1 MKTIKKL
8 FIGTL
13 LLMTGAV
20 QGAWAQT
27 SYPYWERSWNGTE
40 VVTTEKKCTSYTAIN
55 ASSGSDEEA
64 WLPLNDG
71 WYVVTQNCKFKTLL
85 IQGADV
91 HLLIP
96 DGVTLTLTGGVR
108 LMADHKLSIYSQ
120 GGDVG
125 QLDVTNEYNGAAGI
139 GSATEE
145 GVEKAAGDLVIH
157 GGIVTAKGG
166 KYGAGIG
173 SGAKSIEENTNLCGT
188 VTVYGGTVTA
198 TGGEDGA
205 GIGGGAG
212 YKERGNHGGKF
223 FLYGGKVTAQGGDE
237 AAGVGG
243 GGGYDPSVY
252 SSVWG
257 GKGGRVE
264 VYGGELYATGGSKG
278 AGIGSGEQYSPNSAD
293 AAMVLVY
300 GGMVRANGG
309 EYGAG
314 IGGGQNG
321 GGAQVEVS
329 GGEVYATGGKYGA
342 GIGGGENSRGGE
354 FKITGGSVTA
364 TGAPG
369 AAGIGGGDG
378 DSGYGGQN
386 YIYGGTVIAAAGT
399 QGGTNN
405 RAIGPGDN
413 IEWENNPGFVLE
425 LGNEMAVYAGNIG
438 SEDAEYQL
446 KWFSNI
452 ERVEACKYRSYA
464 KIEPCTHEA
473 STTYTCELDQHKGNC
488 KWCYLEK
495 GGSHTLING
504 KCSGCGAIILSDN
517 SDNSSILS
525 NNDGTETPAVF
536 LKDRTIWKNGRW
548 NTLCLPFS
556 LSTLDGTPLEGA
568 TVKTLST
575 ASFADGKLT
584 LNFGNAVDAIEAGKP
599 YMVKWKTTT
608 INSDDPKFENVTIS
622 KANNDIAAPNTVSG
636 EESVVTFCGIFS
648 PYNIEGEDRTMLYLG
663 DNKTL
668 FFPSA
673 KMTLGAFRAYFRL
686 QGITA
691 GDLAAG
697 ARSVVLDFDDETTSI
712 NEVSGNNTAETDAWF
727 SLDGRQLASKPSVKG
742 IYLYKGKKVIIK

>member
-1 MKTIKKL
+1 MKTIKKH

-13 LLMTGAV
+13 LLMAGAT
-20 QGAWAQT
+20 QCLWAQE
-27 SYPYWERSWNGTE
+27 SYSYMERSWDGTK
-40 VVTTEKKCTSYTAIN
+40 VVTTEKTCSSYTAIN
-55 ASSGSDEEA
+55 GSSEND
-64 WLPLNDG
+64 WLALYDG
-71 WYVVTQNCKFKTLL
+71 WYVVTNPSKYRSLVV
-85 IQGADV
+85 QGTDV
-91 HLLIP
+91 HLIIP
-96 DGVTLTLTGGVR
+96 DMVSLSLTGGVR
-108 LMADHKLSIYSQ
+108 LMAGHKLSIYSQ
-120 GGDVG
+120 RADAGFLNAINDY
-125 QLDVTNEYNGAAGI
+125 DGAAGI

-157 GGIVTAKGG
+157 GGVVTAKGG

-188 VTVYGGTVTA
+188 VTIYGGIVTA

-212 YKERGNHGGKF
+212 YKERGNHGGRF
-223 FLYGGKVTAQGGDE
+223 FLYGGEVTAQGGDE

-243 GGGYDPSVY
+243 GGGYDPSLY

-264 VYGGELYATGGSKG
+264 VYGGELKATGGSKG

-300 GGMVRANGG
+300 GGTVTAQGG
-309 EYGAG
+309 DYGAG

-329 GGEVYATGGKYGA
+329 GGTVTATGGKYGA

-386 YIYGGTVIAAAGT
+386 YIYGGTVIASAGT

-438 SEDAEYQL
+438 ATDAENQP
-446 KWFSNI
+446 KWFSNG

-488 KWCYLEK
+488 YYCNLQA
-495 GGSHTLING
+495 GGSHTLIDG

-525 NNDGTETPAVF
+525 SNNGTETPAVF
-536 LKDRTIWKNGRW
+536 LKGRTIWKNGRW

-568 TVKTLST
+568 TVKTLSS

-622 KANNDIAAPNTVSG
+622 KANNDITAPNTVSG

-663 DNKTL
+663 DDKTL

-697 ARSVVLDFDDETTSI
+697 ARSVVLDFDDETTLI

-727 SLDGRQLASKPSVKG
+727 SLDGRRLASKPSVKG
-742 IYLYKGKKVIIK
+742 IYLNNGKKVIIK